1 MPRPEPPFRGRR
13 RALNREVALM
23 TWLRRSIFCLL
34 AASVLV
40 CAATATAG
48 VPSSSGG
55 VGGCGH
61 YHFGSRT
68 LALGDCGG
76 DVATLN
82 WLLRAKASR
91 SVGLGS
97 IYDASTVA
105 AVRDFERANGL
116 RPNGVFEESTRQ
128 SLTGSL
134 PFERAS
140 WYGGRLNGR
149 QTACGQTLRR
159 TTVGVANKTLP
170 CGTKVVFGYQG
181 HWLRTQVIDRGPYVK
196 HRDWDL
202 TEAAAD
208 RLDFTGAGVGDLQV
222 AVLPGYSAGP

>member
-1 MPRPEPPFRGRR
+1 M
-13 RALNREVALM
+13 A
-23 TWLRRSIFCLL
+23 WLRRSTFCLL

-48 VPSSSGG
+48 VPDSSGG
-55 VGGCGH
+55 VGGCGN

-68 LALGDCGG
+68 LAFGDCGS

-116 RPNGVFEESTRQ
+116 PPNGVFDEATRESLTQ
-128 SLTGSL
+128 SLSSQ
-134 PFERAS
+134 RAS

-149 QTACGQTLRR
+149 QTACGQILRR
-159 TTVGVANKTLP
+159 GTIGVANKTLP
-170 CGTKVVFGYQG
+170 CGTKVVFGYGG
-181 HWLRTQVIDRGPYVK
+181 HWLRTEVIDRGPYVK

-202 TEAAAD
+202 TQAAAD
-208 RLDFTGAGVGDLQV
+208 HLDFTGAGVGDVQV
-222 AVLPGYSAGP
+222 AVLPAYSAGP